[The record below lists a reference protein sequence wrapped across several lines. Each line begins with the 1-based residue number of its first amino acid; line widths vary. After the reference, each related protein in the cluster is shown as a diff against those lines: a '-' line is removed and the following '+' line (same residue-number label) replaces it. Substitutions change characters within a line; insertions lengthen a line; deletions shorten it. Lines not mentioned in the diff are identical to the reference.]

1 VSKLSKT
8 EGYLKIKTK
17 LDNSG
22 IDKDISELE
31 NKINKL
37 ETKNAEY
44 SQQQSALE
52 KELNDY
58 DNLKQKANEYKQK
71 LTELKTEKEAM
82 RKANPALAVTADTPE
97 YANIKTQIGDMQ
109 MQYNK
114 ALIELEKQAPAVDKV
129 ATKLEKVKAKQ
140 ADNNTKITQFK
151 NKIDA
156 IKADKITKQFN
167 NAGTS
172 IKKQIGALA
181 KMSLAIVGIRTGIYM
196 VRNLISTVSQ
206 YNPQIKADID
216 YIKYVLANSFVP
228 LIKKIIS
235 FAATLLGYVNAVMSA
250 WFGINLFS
258 NSSAKNFQK
267 MQKNASGT
275 AKSLKEAQKS
285 LAGFDEMNVLQDS
298 NSSADSGV
306 TAPSFDLSSIQG
318 EVPSWL
324 QWIIDNKDLV
334 LGIIAGIGT
343 ALVAM
348 KIVGLD
354 PILSLGLGITIAGI
368 VKSVKA
374 IINFIQNPSWTNFVE
389 VLEGISLAMVGIG
402 VMVGVL
408 TGNWI
413 PLVMGLIALI
423 VTEIVKHWDEIKNVL
438 GAVGTW
444 IYDYVIMP
452 VWNVISAIIDNI
464 VSGIKLTISII
475 DGIFTALISVLIAPF
490 QTMWE
495 TVKSVFNGVKQMFQG
510 LVKIIKSLFSGD
522 IKGVLEGFKTFLGGF
537 VNVIWS
543 ILKAPI
549 NYLIKGINALIRGVN
564 KIKFDVPDWVPV
576 IGGQRWGFN
585 LPSIPELA
593 KGGVISQPTQ
603 AIIGEAGKEAVLPLE
618 NNMEWLDLL
627 ANKLATKINSS
638 GGGYYIINLDGRTIQ
653 RGQAK
658 RRQELAFAMN
668 GR

>member
-1 VSKLSKT
+1 MSKT
-8 EGYLKIKTK
+8 DGYLKIKTK

-181 KMSLAIVGIRTGIYM
+181 KMSLAIVGISMGINM

-216 YIKYVLANSFVP
+216 YIKYVLANIFVP
-228 LIKKIIS
+228 LVQKIIS
-235 FAATLLGYVNAVMSA
+235 FVATLLGYVNAVMSA

-354 PILSLGLGITIAGI
+354 PILSLGLGILVAGI
-368 VKSVKA
+368 VKTVESL
-374 IINFIQNPSWTNFVE
+374 INFIQNPTWANFIE
-389 VLEGISLAMVGIG
+389 VLEGISLEIVGIG

-413 PLVMGLIALI
+413 PLVIGLIALI
-423 VTEIVKHWDEIKNVL
+423 VTEIIKYWNEIKNVL
-438 GAVGTW
+438 GTVGTW

-452 VWNVISAIIDNI
+452 VWNVISAIIDSI
-464 VSGIKLTISII
+464 ISIIKLAISII
-475 DGIFTALISVLIAPF
+475 DGIVSTLVMIIATPIQTAGQIITNVI
-490 QTMWE
+490 
-495 TVKSVFNGVKQMFQG
+495 NGIKQMFIG
-510 LVKIIKSLFSGD
+510 LVNLIKSLVNGD
-522 IKGVLEGFKTFLGGF
+522 IKGVLNGFKTFLGGF
-537 VNVIWS
+537 VNVVWA
-543 ILKAPI
+543 ILKAPL
-549 NYLIKGINALIRGVN
+549 NFLIKGINALIRGVN

-576 IGGQRWGFN
+576 IRT
-585 LPSIPELA
+585 A
-593 KGGVISQPTQ
+593 KDGDLIFQ
-603 AIIGEAGKEAVLPLE
+603 AFL
-618 NNMEWLDLL
+618 N
-627 ANKLATKINSS
+627 
-638 GGGYYIINLDGRTIQ
+638 
-653 RGQAK
+653 
-658 RRQELAFAMN
+658 
-668 GR
+668 

>member
-1 VSKLSKT
+1 MSKT
-8 EGYLKIKTK
+8 DGYLKIKTK

-44 SQQQSALE
+44 SQEQSVLE

-58 DNLKQKANEYKQK
+58 DNLKQKASEYKQK

-97 YANIKTQIGDMQ
+97 YANINTQIGDMQ

-114 ALIELEKQAPAVDKV
+114 ALIELEKQAPAVDKI

-140 ADNNTKITQFK
+140 ADNNSKITQFK

-156 IKADKITKQFN
+156 IKADKITRQMN
-167 NAGTS
+167 GVGTS

-181 KMSLAIVGIRTGIYM
+181 KMSLAIFGIRTGIYM

-216 YIKYVLANSFVP
+216 YIKYVLANIFVP
-228 LIKKIIS
+228 LVQKIIS
-235 FAATLLGYVNAVMSA
+235 FVATLLGYVNAVMSA

-306 TAPSFDLSSIQG
+306 TAPSFDLSSMQG
-318 EVPSWL
+318 KVPSWL

-389 VLEGISLAMVGIG
+389 VLEGISIAMVGIG

-413 PLVMGLIALI
+413 PLVIGLIALI

-475 DGIFTALISVLIAPF
+475 DGIFTALISILIAPF

-495 TVKSVFNGVKQMFQG
+495 TVKNVFYGVKQIFQG

-549 NYLIKGINALIRGVN
+549 NFLIKGINALIRGVN

-576 IGGQRWGFN
+576 IRTVKDGDLIF
-585 LPSIPELA
+585 
-593 KGGVISQPTQ
+593 Q
-603 AIIGEAGKEAVLPLE
+603 AFLNWPKVV
-618 NNMEWLDLL
+618 
-627 ANKLATKINSS
+627 
-638 GGGYYIINLDGRTIQ
+638 
-653 RGQAK
+653 
-658 RRQELAFAMN
+658 
-668 GR
+668 

>member
-1 VSKLSKT
+1 MSRT
-8 EGYLKIKTK
+8 DGYLKIKTK

-156 IKADKITKQFN
+156 IKVDKITKQFN

-172 IKKQIGALA
+172 IKKQIRSLA
-181 KMSLAIVGIRTGIYM
+181 KMSLAIVGIRTGIYI

-216 YIKYVLANSFVP
+216 YIKHVLANIFVP
-228 LIKKIIS
+228 LIQKIIS
-235 FAATLLGYVNAVMSA
+235 FVATLLGYVNAVMSA

-298 NSSADSGV
+298 NSSADSVV
-306 TAPSFDLSSIQG
+306 TAPSFDLSSMQG

-354 PILSLGLGITIAGI
+354 PLLSLGLGITIAGI

-374 IINFIQNPSWTNFVE
+374 IINFIQNPTWANFVE

-413 PLVMGLIALI
+413 PLVIGLIALI

-593 KGGVISQPTQ
+593 KGGIISQPTQ
-603 AIIGEAGKEAVLPLE
+603 AIIGEAGKEAVMPLE

-658 RRQELAFAMN
+658 RKQELAFAMN

>member
-1 VSKLSKT
+1 MSRT
-8 EGYLKIKTK
+8 DGYLKIKTK

-97 YANIKTQIGDMQ
+97 YANINTQIGDMQ

-114 ALIELEKQAPAVDKV
+114 ALIELEKQAPAVDKI

-140 ADNNTKITQFK
+140 ADNNSKITQFK

-156 IKADKITKQFN
+156 IKADKITRQMN
-167 NAGTS
+167 GVGTS

-181 KMSLAIVGIRTGIYM
+181 KMSLAIFGIRTGIYM

-216 YIKYVLANSFVP
+216 YIKFALANIFVP
-228 LIKKIIS
+228 LVQKIIS
-235 FAATLLGYVNAVMSA
+235 FVATLLGYVNAVMSA
-250 WFGINLFS
+250 WFGINLYS

-298 NSSADSGV
+298 NSSADSGA

-389 VLEGISLAMVGIG
+389 VLEGISIAMVGIG

-413 PLVMGLIALI
+413 PLVIGLIALI

-475 DGIFTALISVLIAPF
+475 DGIFTTLISILIAPF

-495 TVKSVFNGVKQMFQG
+495 TVKNIFNGVKQMFQG

-593 KGGVISQPTQ
+593 KGGIISQPTQ
-603 AIIGEAGKEAVLPLE
+603 AIIGEAGKEAVVPLE

-627 ANKLATKINSS
+627 ANKLASKINGNS
-638 GGGYYIINLDGRTIQ
+638 GGYYIINLDGRTIQ

>member
-1 VSKLSKT
+1 MSKT
-8 EGYLKIKTK
+8 DGYLKIKTK

-44 SQQQSALE
+44 SQEQSVLE

-58 DNLKQKANEYKQK
+58 DNLKQKASEYKQK

-97 YANIKTQIGDMQ
+97 YANINTQIGDMQ

-114 ALIELEKQAPAVDKV
+114 ALIELEKQAPAVDKI

-140 ADNNTKITQFK
+140 ADNNSKITQFK

-156 IKADKITKQFN
+156 IKADKITRQMN
-167 NAGTS
+167 GVGTS

-181 KMSLAIVGIRTGIYM
+181 KMSLAIFGIRTGIYM

-216 YIKYVLANSFVP
+216 YIKYVLANIFVP
-228 LIKKIIS
+228 LVQKIIS
-235 FAATLLGYVNAVMSA
+235 FVATLLGYVNAVMSA

-306 TAPSFDLSSIQG
+306 TAPSFDLSSMQG
-318 EVPSWL
+318 KVPSWL

-354 PILSLGLGITIAGI
+354 PILSLGLGILVAGI
-368 VKSVKA
+368 VKTVESL
-374 IINFIQNPSWTNFVE
+374 INFIQNPTWANFVE
-389 VLEGISLAMVGIG
+389 VLEGISIAMVGIG

-413 PLVMGLIALI
+413 PLIIGLIALI

-438 GAVGTW
+438 GTVGTW

-452 VWNVISAIIDNI
+452 VWNVISAIIDSI
-464 VSGIKLTISII
+464 ISIIKLAISII
-475 DGIFTALISVLIAPF
+475 DGIVSTLVMIIATPIQTAGQIITNVI
-490 QTMWE
+490 
-495 TVKSVFNGVKQMFQG
+495 NGIKQMFIG
-510 LVKIIKSLFSGD
+510 LVNLIKSLVNGD
-522 IKGVLEGFKTFLGGF
+522 IKGVLNGFKTFLGGF
-537 VNVIWS
+537 VNVVWA
-543 ILKAPI
+543 ILKAPL
-549 NYLIKGINALIRGVN
+549 NFLIKGINALIRGVN

-593 KGGVISQPTQ
+593 RGGVISKPTQ
-603 AIIGEAGKEAVLPLE
+603 AIIGEAGKEAVVPLE
-618 NNMEWLDLL
+618 NNMEWLDML
-627 ANKLATKINSS
+627 ADKLTKKMGNS
-638 GGGYYIINLDGRTIQ
+638 GGSYIIQLDGRTIQ
-653 RGQAK
+653 RGIARKQ
-658 RRQELAFAMN
+658 QELAFSTN

>member
-1 VSKLSKT
+1 MSKT
-8 EGYLKIKTK
+8 DGYLKIKTK

-181 KMSLAIVGIRTGIYM
+181 KMSLAIVGIRTGIYI

-216 YIKYVLANSFVP
+216 YIKYVLANIFVP
-228 LIKKIIS
+228 LIQKIIS
-235 FAATLLGYVNAVMSA
+235 FVATLLGYVNAVMSA

-306 TAPSFDLSSIQG
+306 TAPSFDLSSMQG
-318 EVPSWL
+318 DVPSWL

-343 ALVAM
+343 ALVSM

-354 PILSLGLGITIAGI
+354 PLLSLGLGITIAGI

-374 IINFIQNPSWTNFVE
+374 IINFIQNPTWANFVE

-413 PLVMGLIALI
+413 PLVIGLIALI

-475 DGIFTALISVLIAPF
+475 DGIFTALISILIAPF

-495 TVKSVFNGVKQMFQG
+495 TVKNIFNGVKQMFQG

-564 KIKFDVPDWVPV
+564 KIKFNVPDWVPV

-593 KGGVISQPTQ
+593 KGGIISQPTQ
-603 AIIGEAGKEAVLPLE
+603 AIIGEAGKEAVVPLE

-627 ANKLATKINSS
+627 ANKLASKINSN

>member
-1 VSKLSKT
+1 MSKT

>member
-1 VSKLSKT
+1 MSKT
-8 EGYLKIKTK
+8 DGYLKIKTK

-82 RKANPALAVTADTPE
+82 RKANPVLAVTADTPE

-172 IKKQIGALA
+172 IKKQIRSLA
-181 KMSLAIVGIRTGIYM
+181 KMSLAIVGIRTGIYI

-216 YIKYVLANSFVP
+216 YIKYVLANIFVP
-228 LIKKIIS
+228 LIQKIIS
-235 FAATLLGYVNAVMSA
+235 FVATLLGYVNAVMSA

-343 ALVAM
+343 ALVSM

-354 PILSLGLGITIAGI
+354 PLLSLGLGITIAGI

-374 IINFIQNPSWTNFVE
+374 IINFIQNPTWANFVE

-413 PLVMGLIALI
+413 PLVIGLIALI

-475 DGIFTALISVLIAPF
+475 DGIFTALISILIAPF

-495 TVKSVFNGVKQMFQG
+495 TVKNIFNGVKQMFQG

-593 KGGVISQPTQ
+593 KGGIISQPTQ
-603 AIIGEAGKEAVLPLE
+603 AIIGEAGKEAVMPLE

>member
-1 VSKLSKT
+1 MSKT
-8 EGYLKIKTK
+8 DGYLKIKTK

-172 IKKQIGALA
+172 IKKQIGTLA

-206 YNPQIKADID
+206 YNPQINADID

-228 LIKKIIS
+228 LIQKIIS
-235 FAATLLGYVNAVMSA
+235 FVATLLGYVNAVMSA

-275 AKSLKEAQKS
+275 AKSLKEAQKL
-285 LAGFDEMNVLQDS
+285 LAGFDEMNVLQDNS
-298 NSSADSGV
+298 SSADSAGSGV
-306 TAPSFDLSSIQG
+306 TAPSFDLSSMQG

-334 LGIIAGIGT
+334 LGIIAGIGA
-343 ALVAM
+343 ALVSM
-348 KIVGLD
+348 KVIGLD
-354 PILSLGLGITIAGI
+354 PILSLGIGITIAGV
-368 VKSVKA
+368 VKSIEA
-374 IINFIQNPSWTNFVE
+374 IINFIQNPSWANFVE

-413 PLVMGLIALI
+413 PLVIGLIALI
-423 VTEIVKHWDEIKNVL
+423 VTEIIKHWDTVKNIL
-438 GAVGTW
+438 GMVGSW
-444 IYDYVIMP
+444 IFDYVITP
-452 VWNVISAIIDNI
+452 VWNIIIAIIDSI
-464 VSGIKLTISII
+464 VSIIKLTISVI
-475 DGIFTALISVLIAPF
+475 DGIVSTLVTIIAAPF
-490 QTMWE
+490 QTAGQMISE
-495 TVKSVFNGVKQMFQG
+495 VINGVKQMFSG
-510 LVKIIKSLFSGD
+510 LVKIIKSLINGD

-537 VNVIWS
+537 VNVVWA

-549 NYLIKGINALIRGVN
+549 NFLIKGINALIRGVN

-593 KGGVISQPTQ
+593 KGGIISQPTQ
-603 AIIGEAGKEAVLPLE
+603 AIIGEAGKEAVVPLE
-618 NNMEWLDLL
+618 NNTEWLDLMVD
-627 ANKLATKINSS
+627 KLASKIGTS
-638 GGGYYIINLDGRTIQ
+638 GGAYIINLDGRTIQ

-658 RRQELAFAMN
+658 RKQELAFATN

>member
-1 VSKLSKT
+1 MSKT
-8 EGYLKIKTK
+8 DGYLKIKTK

-181 KMSLAIVGIRTGIYM
+181 KMSLAIVGIRTGIYI

-216 YIKYVLANSFVP
+216 YIKYVLANIFVP
-228 LIKKIIS
+228 LIQKIIS
-235 FAATLLGYVNAVMSA
+235 FVATLLGYVNAVMSA

-306 TAPSFDLSSIQG
+306 TAPSFDLSSMQG
-318 EVPSWL
+318 DVPSWL

-343 ALVAM
+343 ALVSM

-354 PILSLGLGITIAGI
+354 PLLSLGLGITIAGI

-374 IINFIQNPSWTNFVE
+374 IINFIQNPTWANFVE

-413 PLVMGLIALI
+413 PLVIGLIALI

-475 DGIFTALISVLIAPF
+475 DGIFTALISILIAPF

-495 TVKSVFNGVKQMFQG
+495 TATNIFNSVKQMFQG

-593 KGGVISQPTQ
+593 KGGIISQPTQ
-603 AIIGEAGKEAVLPLE
+603 AIIGEAGKEAVVPLE

-627 ANKLATKINSS
+627 ANKLASKINSN

>member
-1 VSKLSKT
+1 MSRT
-8 EGYLKIKTK
+8 DGYLKIKTK

-22 IDKDISELE
+22 IDKDITELE

-44 SQQQSALE
+44 SQEQSVLE

-58 DNLKQKANEYKQK
+58 DNLKQKASEYKQK

-97 YANIKTQIGDMQ
+97 YANINTQIGDLQ
-109 MQYNK
+109 THYNK
-114 ALIELEKQAPAVDKV
+114 ALIELEKQAPAVDKI

-140 ADNNTKITQFK
+140 ADNNSKITQFK

-156 IKADKITKQFN
+156 IKADKITRQMN
-167 NAGTS
+167 GVGTS

-181 KMSLAIVGIRTGIYM
+181 KMSLAIFGIRTGIYM

-216 YIKYVLANSFVP
+216 YIKYVLANIFVP
-228 LIKKIIS
+228 LVQKIIS
-235 FAATLLGYVNAVMSA
+235 FVATLLGYVNAVMSA

-285 LAGFDEMNVLQDS
+285 LQKFDEKNVLQDS
-298 NSSADSGV
+298 NSSAV
-306 TAPSFDLSSIQG
+306 AAPSFDLSSIQG

-354 PILSLGLGITIAGI
+354 PLLSLGLGITIAGI

-374 IINFIQNPSWTNFVE
+374 IINFIQNPTWANFVE
-389 VLEGISLAMVGIG
+389 VLEGIALAMVGIG

-413 PLVMGLIALI
+413 PLVIGLIALI

-475 DGIFTALISVLIAPF
+475 DGIFTTLISILIAPF

-495 TVKSVFNGVKQMFQG
+495 TVKNIFNGVKQMFQG

-593 KGGVISQPTQ
+593 KGGIISQPTQ
-603 AIIGEAGKEAVLPLE
+603 AIIGEAGKEAVVPLE

-627 ANKLATKINSS
+627 ANKLASKINGNS
-638 GGGYYIINLDGRTIQ
+638 GGYYIINLDGRTIQ

>member
-1 VSKLSKT
+1 MSKT
-8 EGYLKIKTK
+8 DGYLKIKTK

-22 IDKDISELE
+22 IDKDITELE

-44 SQQQSALE
+44 SQEQSVLE

-58 DNLKQKANEYKQK
+58 DSLKQKASEYKQK

-97 YANIKTQIGDMQ
+97 YANINTQIGDMQ

-114 ALIELEKQAPAVDKV
+114 SLIELEKQAPAVDKV
-129 ATKLEKVKAKQ
+129 AVKLEKVKAKQ

-167 NAGTS
+167 NVGTS
-172 IKKQIGALA
+172 IKKQIGSLT
-181 KMSLAIVGIRTGIYM
+181 KMSLAIVGIRTGIYI

-216 YIKYVLANSFVP
+216 YIKYVLANIFVP
-228 LIKKIIS
+228 LIQKIIS
-235 FAATLLGYVNAVMSA
+235 FVATLLGYVNAVMSA

-306 TAPSFDLSSIQG
+306 TAPSFDLSSMQG

-343 ALVAM
+343 ALVSM

-354 PILSLGLGITIAGI
+354 PLLSLGLGITIAGI

-374 IINFIQNPSWTNFVE
+374 IINFIQNPTWANFVE

-413 PLVMGLIALI
+413 PLVIGLIALI

-444 IYDYVIMP
+444 IYNYVIMP
-452 VWNVISAIIDNI
+452 VWNVISAIIYNI

-603 AIIGEAGKEAVLPLE
+603 AIIGEAGKEAVMPLE

>member
-1 VSKLSKT
+1 MSKT
-8 EGYLKIKTK
+8 DGYLKIKTK

-97 YANIKTQIGDMQ
+97 YANVKTQIGDMQ

-172 IKKQIGALA
+172 IKKQIGTLA
-181 KMSLAIVGIRTGIYM
+181 KMSLAILGISMGINM
-196 VRNLISTVSQ
+196 VRNLISAVSQ

-216 YIKYVLANSFVP
+216 YIKYVLANIFVP
-228 LIKKIIS
+228 LVQKIIS
-235 FAATLLGYVNAVMSA
+235 FVATLLGYVNAVMSA

-334 LGIIAGIGT
+334 LGIIAGIGA
-343 ALVAM
+343 ALVSM
-348 KIVGLD
+348 KVIGLD
-354 PILSLGLGITIAGI
+354 PILSLGIGITIAGV
-368 VKSVKA
+368 VKSIKA
-374 IINFIQNPSWTNFVE
+374 IINFIQNPSWANFVE
-389 VLEGISLAMVGIG
+389 VLKGISLAMVGIG

-413 PLVMGLIALI
+413 PLVIGLIALI
-423 VTEIVKHWDEIKNVL
+423 VTEIIKHWDTVKNIL
-438 GAVGTW
+438 GMIGSW
-444 IYDYVIMP
+444 IYDYVITP
-452 VWNVISAIIDNI
+452 VWNIIIAIIDSI
-464 VSGIKLTISII
+464 VSIIKLTISVI
-475 DGIFTALISVLIAPF
+475 DGIVSTLVTIIAAPF
-490 QTMWE
+490 QTAGQMISE
-495 TVKSVFNGVKQMFQG
+495 VINGVKQMFSG
-510 LVKIIKSLFSGD
+510 LVKIIKSLINGD

-537 VNVIWS
+537 VNVVWA
-543 ILKAPI
+543 ILKAPL
-549 NYLIKGINALIRGVN
+549 NFLIKGINTLIRGVN

-593 KGGVISQPTQ
+593 KGGIISQPTQ
-603 AIIGEAGKEAVLPLE
+603 AIIGEAGKEAVVPLE
-618 NNMEWLDLL
+618 NNTEWLDLL
-627 ANKLATKINSS
+627 ADKLASKINS
-638 GGGYYIINLDGRTIQ
+638 GGGYYVINLDGRTIQ

>member
-1 VSKLSKT
+1 MSKT
-8 EGYLKIKTK
+8 DGYLKIKTK

-22 IDKDISELE
+22 IDKDITELE

-44 SQQQSALE
+44 SQEQSVLE

-58 DNLKQKANEYKQK
+58 DNLKQKASEYKQK

-82 RKANPALAVTADTPE
+82 FKANPSLAVTADTTE
-97 YANIKTQIGDMQ
+97 YANIKAQIGDMQ
-109 MQYNK
+109 VQYNK
-114 ALIELEKQAPAVDKV
+114 AIIELEKQAPAVDKV

-140 ADNNTKITQFK
+140 AENNTKIQQFK
-151 NKIDA
+151 
-156 IKADKITKQFN
+156 DKIESIRTDKTVKQMN
-167 NAGTS
+167 GVGNS
-172 IKKQIGALA
+172 IKKQLGRIA
-181 KMSLAIVGIRTGIYM
+181 KMSLAIFGIRTAITA
-196 VRNLISTVSQ
+196 VRSAVNAVSQ
-206 YNPQIKADID
+206 YNPQIATDLE
-216 YIKYVLANSFVP
+216 YIKYVCANVLLP
-228 LIKKIIS
+228 VVQKIIS
-235 FAATLLGYVNAVMSA
+235 FVATLLGYVNAVMSA

-318 EVPSWL
+318 KVPSWL

-408 TGNWI
+408 TKNWI
-413 PLVMGLIALI
+413 PLVIGLIALI

-593 KGGVISQPTQ
+593 KGGVITQPTQ
-603 AIIGEAGKEAVLPLE
+603 AIIGEAGKEAVVPLE

>member
-1 VSKLSKT
+1 MSRT
-8 EGYLKIKTK
+8 DGYLKIKTK

-22 IDKDISELE
+22 IDKDITELE

-44 SQQQSALE
+44 SQEQSVLE

-58 DNLKQKANEYKQK
+58 DNLKQKASEYKQK

-97 YANIKTQIGDMQ
+97 YANINTQIGDLQ
-109 MQYNK
+109 THYNK
-114 ALIELEKQAPAVDKV
+114 ALIELEKQAPAVDKI

-140 ADNNTKITQFK
+140 ADNNSKITQFK

-156 IKADKITKQFN
+156 IKADKITRQMN
-167 NAGTS
+167 GVGTS

-181 KMSLAIVGIRTGIYM
+181 KMSLAIFGIRTGIYM

-216 YIKYVLANSFVP
+216 YIKYVLANIFVP
-228 LIKKIIS
+228 LVQKIIS
-235 FAATLLGYVNAVMSA
+235 FVATLLGYVNAVMSA
-250 WFGINLFS
+250 WFGINLYS

-298 NSSADSGV
+298 NSSADSGA

-334 LGIIAGIGT
+334 IGIIAGIGT

-389 VLEGISLAMVGIG
+389 VLEGISIAMVGIG

-413 PLVMGLIALI
+413 PLVIGLIALI

-475 DGIFTALISVLIAPF
+475 DGIFTTLISILIAPF

-495 TVKSVFNGVKQMFQG
+495 TVKNIFNGVKQMFQG

-593 KGGVISQPTQ
+593 KGGIISQPTQ
-603 AIIGEAGKEAVLPLE
+603 AIIGEAGKEAVVPLE

-627 ANKLATKINSS
+627 ANKLASKINGNS
-638 GGGYYIINLDGRTIQ
+638 GGYYIINLDGRTIQ